1 MRGHRRGRVYARRAV
16 GGAGTSLLLPP
27 WFEEQRAAIVQML
40 EPITVPEENLPAGA
54 QVGKRQA
61 APGLSEAAAEAARL
75 AAERD
80 AEYKGVSRRT
90 DATFVESD
98 KK

>member
-1 MRGHRRGRVYARRAV
+1 M
-16 GGAGTSLLLPP
+16 GGAGLNLLLPP
-27 WFEEQRAAIVQML
+27 WFEHQRAEIVKML
-40 EPITVPEENLPAGA
+40 EPLVVPEENMPAGA

-61 APGLSEAAAEAARL
+61 APGLSEAAAEAARI